1 MKIKDR
7 ILKMLTL
14 PRFLVYSMIIS
25 FLVANCSNDACY
37 VIEQHP
43 NGSDKTYMCIV
54 NDQEEYFCY
63 VEYFEDGNRKVEF
76 CLKKGKLE
84 GKRTFYHKSGNIESV
99 YAYSN
104 GLRHGLGK
112 GFLEDG
118 RKDYMNFYHFDVP
131 LYGRYYRYDTTDID
145 YDPIYNAIVE
155 VVADTVSLSQ
165 GVMDFKVSYPV
176 PDSLVEQPFLLYMY
190 DFKPLSLKDTTLHT
204 PKYKDTLWVGKTL
217 RGQIP
222 LPQRGKQVFYG
233 YIGEYDQEGEIHA
246 YNPYE
251 KVIEVVE

>member
-1 MKIKDR
+1 MLNFIISIMAMFFLSTCSDGGCKTIETFPDGQEKSIVCIVDR
-7 ILKMLTL
+7 IAEH
-14 PRFLVYSMIIS
+14 Y
-25 FLVANCSNDACY
+25 CY
-37 VIEQHP
+37 TDYYKSGIA
-43 NGSDKTYMCIV
+43 
-54 NDQEEYFCY
+54 
-63 VEYFEDGNRKVEF
+63 KVEF
-76 CLKKGKLE
+76 CLKKGELE
-84 GKRTFYHKSGNIESV
+84 GKRTLYHESGNIESV

-190 DFKPLSLKDTTLHT
+190 DFKSLSLKDTTLHT

-222 LPQRGKQVFYG
+222 LSQRGGQVFYG

-251 KVIEVVE
+251 KVIEIVE